1 MFGNVWP
8 TQFFHPR
15 INVDCQCWR
24 NPSCQD
30 DARDSQTKAFSKM
43 KGFKGDEKAWPDWQ
57 YKFRVEAARSFRQ
70 SAAILDWADDLYDQP
85 ISESDIQR
93 VAAKENWVD
102 MTNFNM
108 RSGFPQ
114 RRAR

>member
-1 MFGNVWP
+1 MCGRRNSFILASMWIANVGAAQVAKM
-8 TQFFHPR
+8 T
-15 INVDCQCWR
+15 C
-24 NPSCQD
+24 
-30 DARDSQTKAFSKM
+30 DARDYQTKAFSKM

-85 ISESDIQR
+85 ISESNIQR

-114 RRAR
+114 RRAH

>member
-1 MFGNVWP
+1 MCGRRNSFILASMWIANVGAAQVAKM
-8 TQFFHPR
+8 T
-15 INVDCQCWR
+15 C
-24 NPSCQD
+24 